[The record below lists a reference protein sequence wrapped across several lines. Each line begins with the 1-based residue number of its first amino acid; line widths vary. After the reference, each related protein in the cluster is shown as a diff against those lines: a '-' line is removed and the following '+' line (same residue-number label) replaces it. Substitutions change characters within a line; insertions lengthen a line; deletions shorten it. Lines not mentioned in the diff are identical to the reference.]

1 VCVWEGEREYGCAF
15 LYVFVCVWEREKE
28 CVCVLFV
35 CVSLCVCVC
44 VKESV
49 YMCVYVFLLCLCV
62 WESVWMWMLMC
73 VCVCV
78 TDSFDRQVSL
88 SVIEQLPRVINPF
101 ITIISSLKPSKHN
114 LLIQNKL
121 LFFNVSNGNGNIALY
136 QNQLIKWQ
144 LWNVMLHFTI
154 LFKSVSIFYC
164 KIIILTILLL
174 WVFLYFYMFVF
185 LKKVY
190 SIYNLDTR
198 FMF

>member
-1 VCVWEGEREYGCAF
+1 MRVSVCVRGRER
-15 LYVFVCVWEREKE
+15 VW
-28 CVCVLFV
+28 V

-44 VKESV
+44 VRERERV
-49 YMCVYVFLLCLCV
+49 CVCVVCVCFFMCLCVCERECVYVCLCISFV
-62 WESVWMWMLMC
+62 FVCVRECLNVNVNVC

-174 WVFLYFYMFVF
+174 IFLRSSSGIDFTNIVF
-185 LKKVY
+185 KA
-190 SIYNLDTR
+190 
-198 FMF
+198 FMH